1 MRYALITGASG
12 GIGQSIARVLAREG
26 YGLFL
31 HYYRRRAP
39 VEALKEELN
48 DVHIVPIEADLSAP
62 DGVEKLVSPIDRP
75 VDAIVYNSG
84 ASYYGLLTDM
94 NDELIERMVRLH
106 MTSPALLIKRL
117 IPSMVAR
124 KRGHIVFISSIW
136 GLCGASCEAV
146 YSMTKGGQNA
156 FAKRSP
162 RSLPQAAF
170 ASTLL
175 HRGRLIPICCGCF
188 VLRSWKR
195 SLTKFQPAGSAPR
208 MRWRKRWRFCCLMPL
223 RILPAKSFP
232 STAAGIVERIFSGSA
247 GKLSLKHSTRRD

>member
-1 MRYALITGASG
+1 MRQKGEDGFMRYALITGASG

-62 DGVEKLVSPIDRP
+62 DGVDRLLAQINRP
-75 VDAIVYNSG
+75 VDVIIYNSG

-156 FAKRSP
+156 FAKALAKELAPSGIRVNAVAP
-162 RSLPQAAF
+162 GAIDTDMLRVFRPEELEALTDEIPA
-170 ASTLL
+170 
-175 HRGRLIPICCGCF
+175 GRLGTPDEVAETVAF
-188 VLRSWKR
+188 LLSD
-195 SLTKFQPAGSAPR
+195 
-208 MRWRKRWRFCCLMPL
+208 
-223 RILPAKSFP
+223 
-232 STAAGIVERIFSGSA
+232 AASYITGQVISVNG
-247 GKLSLKHSTRRD
+247 GWYC